1 MSSTKYKSFEVDIS
15 DHVANLVLS
24 RPDELNTMSRD
35 FWVELG
41 DVLEEIN
48 KNSEVRVVVMS
59 STGKHFCAGM
69 DLSAF
74 SNGVDNIP
82 DEKKPDHARIG
93 EAVYRVAKE
102 LQGYITS
109 LEKIRVPVIAAIH
122 GGCIGGAV
130 DLVTACD
137 IRLASKDAFF
147 CIQEINIGMAAD
159 VGTLQRLP
167 KIIPDSKMREMA
179 YTGRRMYADE
189 AKETGLVSDT
199 YESQEEMLAAANE
212 LAKVIASKSPVA
224 IYGLKAVMNHSRDHS
239 VSEGLEYNALWSGAM
254 LSQKDMTEAITA
266 NMEKRDASFNDLVEV
281 KKFNGSDSLAFLKKT
296 GVVAVDLALEYL

>member
-1 MSSTKYKSFEVDIS
+1 MNTKKYTCFKVNVA
-15 DHVANLVLS
+15 DHIANLVLS
-24 RPDELNTMSRD
+24 RPDEFNTMSRD

-48 KNSEVRVVVMS
+48 KDSDIRVVVMS
-59 STGKHFCAGM
+59 STGKHFSAGM
-69 DLSAF
+69 DLNAF

-82 DEKKPDHARIG
+82 DDKKPDHARIG

-102 LQGYITS
+102 LQEYIST

-137 IRLASKDAFF
+137 IRLASQDAFF

-189 AKETGLVSDT
+189 AKENGLVSNT
-199 YESQEEMLAAANE
+199 YESHEKLLEAANE
-212 LAKVIASKSPVA
+212 LAKEIASKSPVA
-224 IYGLKAVMNHSRDHS
+224 IYGLKAVMNYSRDHT

-254 LSQKDMTEAITA
+254 LSQKDMAEAMTA
-266 NMEKRDASFNDLVEV
+266 NVEKRDASFNKLVDV
-281 KKFNGSDSLAFLKKT
+281 KKFNESES
-296 GVVAVDLALEYL
+296 

>member
-1 MSSTKYKSFEVDIS
+1 MSKNKYKCFDLNVSENI
-15 DHVANLVLS
+15 ANLIFS

-41 DVLEEIN
+41 DVLDEIN
-48 KNSEVRVVVMS
+48 RNSDIRVVVMS

-69 DLSAF
+69 DLNAF

-82 DEKKPDHARIG
+82 DNKKPDNARVG
-93 EAVYRVAKE
+93 EAIYRVAKE
-102 LQGYITS
+102 LQEYIST
-109 LEKIRVPVIAAIH
+109 LEKIRVPVIAAIQ

-137 IRLASKDAFF
+137 IRLASNDAFF
-147 CIQEINIGMAAD
+147 CIQEVNIGMAAD

-167 KIIPDSKMREMA
+167 RIIPDSKMRELA

-199 YESQEEMLAAANE
+199 YDSRDKMLEEASS
-212 LAKVIASKSPVA
+212 LAKEIASKSPVA
-224 IYGLKAVMNHSRDHS
+224 IYGLKAVMNYSRDHS
-239 VSEGLEYNALWSGAM
+239 VKDGLEYNALWSGAM
-254 LSQKDMTEAITA
+254 LSQKDMTEAMTA
-266 NMEKRDASFNDLVEV
+266 NMEKREASFNDLVDV
-281 KKFNGSDSLAFLKKT
+281 KKFNESD
-296 GVVAVDLALEYL
+296 

>member
-1 MSSTKYKSFEVDIS
+1 MSKKEFNCFKLDVKNHIG
-15 DHVANLVLS
+15 NLVLS

-41 DVLEEIN
+41 EVLEVIN
-48 KNSEVRVVVMS
+48 KDSDIRVVVMS

-69 DLSAF
+69 DLNAF
-74 SNGVDNIP
+74 TNGVDNIP

-102 LQGYITS
+102 LQEYIST

-130 DLVTACD
+130 DMVTACD
-137 IRLASKDAFF
+137 IRLASDDAFF

-179 YTGRRMYADE
+179 YTGRRMYAEE
-189 AKETGLVSDT
+189 AKGAGLVSGT
-199 YESQEEMLAAANE
+199 YGSQEELIEAANK
-212 LAKVIASKSPVA
+212 LASEIASKSPVA
-224 IYGLKAVMNHSRDHS
+224 IYGLKAVMNYSRDHNVNDS
-239 VSEGLEYNALWSGAM
+239 LEYNALWSGAM
-254 LSQKDMTEAITA
+254 LSQKDMTEQMTA
-266 NMEKRDASFNDLVEV
+266 NMEKRDASFNELVEV
-281 KKFNGSDSLAFLKKT
+281 KKFNESNS
-296 GVVAVDLALEYL
+296 

>member
-1 MSSTKYKSFEVDIS
+1 MSIAKYKSFTVDVA
-15 DHVANLVLS
+15 DHVASLVLS

-41 DVLEEIN
+41 EVLEEIN
-48 KNSEVRVVVMS
+48 KNPEVRVVVMS

-82 DEKKPDHARIG
+82 DGKKPDHARIG

-102 LQGYITS
+102 LQGYISS
-109 LEKIRVPVIAAIH
+109 LEKIRVPVIAAIQ

-212 LAKVIASKSPVA
+212 LARVIASKSPVA
-224 IYGLKAVMNHSRDHS
+224 IYGLKAVMNYSRDHS

-281 KKFNGSDSLAFLKKT
+281 KKFNESDS
-296 GVVAVDLALEYL
+296 

>member
-1 MSSTKYKSFEVDIS
+1 MSKNKYKCFDLNVSENI
-15 DHVANLVLS
+15 ANLIFS

-41 DVLEEIN
+41 DVLDEIN
-48 KNSEVRVVVMS
+48 RNSDIRVVVMS

-69 DLSAF
+69 DLNAF

-82 DEKKPDHARIG
+82 DNKKPDNARVG
-93 EAVYRVAKE
+93 EAIYRVAKE
-102 LQGYITS
+102 LQEYIST
-109 LEKIRVPVIAAIH
+109 LEKIRVPVIAAIQ

-137 IRLASKDAFF
+137 IRLASNDAFF
-147 CIQEINIGMAAD
+147 CIQEVNIGMAAD

-167 KIIPDSKMREMA
+167 RIIPDSKMRELA

-199 YESQEEMLAAANE
+199 YDSQDKMLEAASS
-212 LAKVIASKSPVA
+212 LAKEIASKSPVA
-224 IYGLKAVMNHSRDHS
+224 IYGLKAVMNYSRDHS
-239 VSEGLEYNALWSGAM
+239 VKDGLEYNALWSGAM
-254 LSQKDMTEAITA
+254 LSQKDMTEAMTA
-266 NMEKRDASFNDLVEV
+266 KMEKREASFNDLVDV
-281 KKFNGSDSLAFLKKT
+281 KKFNESD
-296 GVVAVDLALEYL
+296 

>member
-1 MSSTKYKSFEVDIS
+1 MGIAKYKSFTVEVA
-15 DHVANLVLS
+15 DHVASLVLS

-41 DVLEEIN
+41 EVLEEIN

-102 LQGYITS
+102 LQGYISS
-109 LEKIRVPVIAAIH
+109 LEKIRVPVIAAIQ

-224 IYGLKAVMNHSRDHS
+224 IYGLKAVMNYSRDHS

-266 NMEKRDASFNDLVEV
+266 NMEKRDATFNDLVEV
-281 KKFNGSDSLAFLKKT
+281 KKFNESDS
-296 GVVAVDLALEYL
+296 

>member
-1 MSSTKYKSFEVDIS
+1 MSKNKYKCFDLNVSENI
-15 DHVANLVLS
+15 ANLIFS

-41 DVLEEIN
+41 DVLDEIN
-48 KNSEVRVVVMS
+48 RNSDIRVVVMS

-69 DLSAF
+69 DLNAF

-82 DEKKPDHARIG
+82 DNKKPDNARVG
-93 EAVYRVAKE
+93 EAIYRVAKE
-102 LQGYITS
+102 LQEYIST
-109 LEKIRVPVIAAIH
+109 LEKIRVPVIAAIQ

-137 IRLASKDAFF
+137 IRLASNDAFF
-147 CIQEINIGMAAD
+147 CIQEVNIGMAAD

-167 KIIPDSKMREMA
+167 RIIPDSKMRELA

-199 YESQEEMLAAANE
+199 YESQDKMLEAASN
-212 LAKVIASKSPVA
+212 LAKEIASKSPVA
-224 IYGLKAVMNHSRDHS
+224 IYGLKAVMNYSRDHS
-239 VSEGLEYNALWSGAM
+239 VKDGLEYNALWSGAM
-254 LSQKDMTEAITA
+254 LSQKDMTEAMTA
-266 NMEKRDASFNDLVEV
+266 NMEKREASFNDLVDV
-281 KKFNGSDSLAFLKKT
+281 KKFNESD
-296 GVVAVDLALEYL
+296 

>member
-1 MSSTKYKSFEVDIS
+1 MSKKEFNCFKLDVKN
-15 DHVANLVLS
+15 HVGNLVLS

-41 DVLEEIN
+41 EVLEVIN
-48 KNSEVRVVVMS
+48 KDSDIRVVVMS

-69 DLSAF
+69 DLNAF
-74 SNGVDNIP
+74 TNGVDNIP
-82 DEKKPDHARIG
+82 DDKKPDHARIG

-102 LQGYITS
+102 LQEYIST

-130 DLVTACD
+130 DMVTACD
-137 IRLASKDAFF
+137 IRLASDDAFF

-189 AKETGLVSDT
+189 AKEAGLVSGT
-199 YESQEEMLAAANE
+199 YGSQEELIEAANK
-212 LAKVIASKSPVA
+212 LASEIASKSPVA
-224 IYGLKAVMNHSRDHS
+224 IYGLKAVMNYSRDHNVNDS
-239 VSEGLEYNALWSGAM
+239 LEYNALWSGAM
-254 LSQKDMTEAITA
+254 LSQKDMTEQMTA
-266 NMEKRDASFNDLVEV
+266 NMEKRDASFNELVEV
-281 KKFNGSDSLAFLKKT
+281 KKFNESNS
-296 GVVAVDLALEYL
+296 

>member
-1 MSSTKYKSFEVDIS
+1 MSSKKYKSFKVNIS

-159 VGTLQRLP
+159 VGTLLRLP

-224 IYGLKAVMNHSRDHS
+224 IYGLKAVMNYSRDHS

-281 KKFNGSDSLAFLKKT
+281 KKFNESDS
-296 GVVAVDLALEYL
+296 

>member
-1 MSSTKYKSFEVDIS
+1 MSIKKYKSFTVDIA

-82 DEKKPDHARIG
+82 DGKKPDHARIG

-102 LQGYITS
+102 LQGYISS
-109 LEKIRVPVIAAIH
+109 LEKIRVPVIAAIQ

-224 IYGLKAVMNHSRDHS
+224 IYGLKAVMNYSRDHS

-266 NMEKRDASFNDLVEV
+266 NMEKRDATFNDLVEV
-281 KKFNGSDSLAFLKKT
+281 KKFNESDS
-296 GVVAVDLALEYL
+296 

>member
-1 MSSTKYKSFEVDIS
+1 MSNKEFNCFKLDVKN
-15 DHVANLVLS
+15 HVGNLVLS

-41 DVLEEIN
+41 EVLEVIN
-48 KNSEVRVVVMS
+48 RDSDIRVVVMS

-82 DEKKPDHARIG
+82 DDKKPDHARIG

-102 LQGYITS
+102 LQEYISS

-130 DLVTACD
+130 DMVTACD
-137 IRLASKDAFF
+137 IRLASDDAFF

-179 YTGRRMYADE
+179 YTGRRMYAEE
-189 AKETGLVSDT
+189 AKEAGLVSGT
-199 YESQEEMLAAANE
+199 YGSQEELLEAANK
-212 LAKVIASKSPVA
+212 LASEIASKSPVA
-224 IYGLKAVMNHSRDHS
+224 IYGLKAVMNYSRDHNVNDS
-239 VSEGLEYNALWSGAM
+239 LEYNALWSGAM
-254 LSQKDMTEAITA
+254 LSQKDMTEQMTA
-266 NMEKRDASFNDLVEV
+266 NMEKRDASFNELVEV
-281 KKFNGSDSLAFLKKT
+281 KKFNESNS
-296 GVVAVDLALEYL
+296 

>member
-1 MSSTKYKSFEVDIS
+1 MVDKKYKCFQIS
-15 DHVANLVLS
+15 VSNHVANLVLS

-48 KNSEVRVVVMS
+48 RNSEIRVVVMS

-69 DLSAF
+69 DLNAF
-74 SNGVDNIP
+74 ANGVDNIP
-82 DEKKPDHARIG
+82 DDKKPDDARIG

-102 LQGYITS
+102 LQEYIST
-109 LEKIRVPVIAAIH
+109 LEKIRVPVIAAIQ

-137 IRLASKDAFF
+137 IRLASNDAFF

-159 VGTLQRLP
+159 VGTIQRLP

-179 YTGRRMYADE
+179 YTGRRMLADE
-189 AKETGLVSDT
+189 AKDSGLVGEVYDT
-199 YESQEEMLAAANE
+199 QEEMLDAVHKLAAE
-212 LAKVIASKSPVA
+212 IASKSPVA
-224 IYGLKAVMNHSRDHS
+224 IYGLKAVMNYSRDHN
-239 VSEGLEYNALWSGAM
+239 VSDSLDFNALWSGAM
-254 LSQKDMTEAITA
+254 LSQKDMTEAMTA
-266 NMEKRDASFNDLVEV
+266 HMEKRDASFDKMVDV
-281 KKFNGSDSLAFLKKT
+281 KKFNESKS
-296 GVVAVDLALEYL
+296 

>member
-1 MSSTKYKSFEVDIS
+1 MNKNKYKCFQVDIEN
-15 DHVANLVLS
+15 HIANLVLS
-24 RPDELNTMSRD
+24 RPNELNTMSRD

-69 DLSAF
+69 DLNAF

-102 LQGYITS
+102 LQEYIST

-137 IRLASKDAFF
+137 IRLASDDAFF

-179 YTGRRMYADE
+179 YTGRRMYAGE

-199 YESQEEMLAAANE
+199 YKSQEDMLKAANS
-212 LAKVIASKSPVA
+212 LAKEIASKSPVA
-224 IYGLKAVMNHSRDHS
+224 IYGLKAVMNYSRDHS
-239 VSEGLEYNALWSGAM
+239 VSESLEYNALWSGAM
-254 LSQKDMTEAITA
+254 LSQKDMTEAMTA
-266 NMEKRDASFNDLVEV
+266 NIEKRDASFNDLVDV
-281 KKFNGSDSLAFLKKT
+281 KKFNETDS
-296 GVVAVDLALEYL
+296 

>member
-1 MSSTKYKSFEVDIS
+1 MSNKEFNCFKLDVKNHIG
-15 DHVANLVLS
+15 NLVLS

-41 DVLEEIN
+41 EVLEVIN
-48 KNSEVRVVVMS
+48 RDSDIRVVVMS

-69 DLSAF
+69 DLNAF
-74 SNGVDNIP
+74 TNGVDNIP
-82 DEKKPDHARIG
+82 DDKKPDHARIG

-102 LQGYITS
+102 LQEYIST

-130 DLVTACD
+130 DMVTACD
-137 IRLASKDAFF
+137 IRLASDDAFF

-179 YTGRRMYADE
+179 YTGRRMYAEE
-189 AKETGLVSDT
+189 AKEAGLVSAT
-199 YESQEEMLAAANE
+199 YESQEELLEAANK
-212 LAKVIASKSPVA
+212 LASEIASKSPVA
-224 IYGLKAVMNHSRDHS
+224 IYGLKAVMNYSRDHNVNDS
-239 VSEGLEYNALWSGAM
+239 LEYNALWSGAM
-254 LSQKDMTEAITA
+254 LSQKDMTEQMTA
-266 NMEKRDASFNDLVEV
+266 NMEKRDASFNELVEV
-281 KKFNGSDSLAFLKKT
+281 KKFNESNS
-296 GVVAVDLALEYL
+296 

>member
-1 MSSTKYKSFEVDIS
+1 MSIAKYKSFTVDVA
-15 DHVANLVLS
+15 DHVASLVLS

-41 DVLEEIN
+41 EVLEEIN

-82 DEKKPDHARIG
+82 AGKKPDHARIG

-102 LQGYITS
+102 LQGYISS
-109 LEKIRVPVIAAIH
+109 LEKIRVPVIAAIQ

-212 LAKVIASKSPVA
+212 LARVIASKSPVA
-224 IYGLKAVMNHSRDHS
+224 IYGLKAVMNYSRDHS

-281 KKFNGSDSLAFLKKT
+281 KKFNESDS
-296 GVVAVDLALEYL
+296 

>member
-1 MSSTKYKSFEVDIS
+1 MNNTKYKSFKVGIS
-15 DHVANLVLS
+15 DHVANLILS

-147 CIQEINIGMAAD
+147 CLQEINIGMAAD

-224 IYGLKAVMNHSRDHS
+224 IYGLKAVMNYSRDHS

-281 KKFNGSDSLAFLKKT
+281 KKFNESDS
-296 GVVAVDLALEYL
+296 

>member
-1 MSSTKYKSFEVDIS
+1 MSIKKYKSFTVDIA

-82 DEKKPDHARIG
+82 DGKKPDHARIG

-102 LQGYITS
+102 LQGYISS
-109 LEKIRVPVIAAIH
+109 LEKIRVPVIAAIQ

-189 AKETGLVSDT
+189 ARETGLVSDT

-224 IYGLKAVMNHSRDHS
+224 IYGLKAVMNYSRDHS

-281 KKFNGSDSLAFLKKT
+281 KKFNESDS
-296 GVVAVDLALEYL
+296 

>member
-1 MSSTKYKSFEVDIS
+1 MSNTKYKSFTIDVS

-48 KNSEVRVVVMS
+48 NNAEVRVVVMS

-82 DEKKPDHARIG
+82 DGKKPDHARIG

-102 LQGYITS
+102 LQGYIST
-109 LEKIRVPVIAAIH
+109 LEKIRVPVIAAIQ

-199 YESQEEMLAAANE
+199 YETQEKMLAAANE

-224 IYGLKAVMNHSRDHS
+224 IYGLKAVMNYSRDHS
-239 VSEGLEYNALWSGAM
+239 VNEGLEYNALWSGAM

-266 NMEKRDASFNDLVEV
+266 NIEKRDASFNDLVEV
-281 KKFNGSDSLAFLKKT
+281 KKFNESDS
-296 GVVAVDLALEYL
+296 